1 MNLYV
6 IINIVGDIVEVE
18 NIILDG
24 KEITIVKALSK
35 EEYEDYEIDLDKT
48 EDLSYLKEE
57 LGKDFYE

>member
-1 MNLYV
+1 M
-6 IINIVGDIVEVE
+6 EVE